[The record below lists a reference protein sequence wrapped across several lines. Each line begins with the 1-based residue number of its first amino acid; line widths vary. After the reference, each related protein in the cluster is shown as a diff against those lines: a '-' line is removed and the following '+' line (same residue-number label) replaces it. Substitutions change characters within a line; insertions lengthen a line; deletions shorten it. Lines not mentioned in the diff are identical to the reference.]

1 MVLAGVV
8 VVALGILF
16 LLTAMALAASGQLDR
31 PRRTVLV
38 LSSLVVLGT
47 GLLFLE

>member
-16 LLTAMALAASGQLDR
+16 LLTAMALAAAGRLDR
-31 PRRTVLV
+31 SRRTVVALCAV
-38 LSSLVVLGT
+38 IVLGT